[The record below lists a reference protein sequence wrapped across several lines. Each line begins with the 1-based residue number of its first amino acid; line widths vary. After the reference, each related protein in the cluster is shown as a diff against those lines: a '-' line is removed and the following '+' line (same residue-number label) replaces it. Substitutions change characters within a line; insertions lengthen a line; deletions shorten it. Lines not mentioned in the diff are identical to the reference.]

1 MIERDEMDELPEVA
15 DAITSAIGA
24 LIVSVMEATE
34 TDSPERA
41 RAMGEVLAAAE
52 RIRAASARRTCASLP
67 WPRRPRLS
75 RQPP

>member
-1 MIERDEMDELPEVA
+1 MIAPDETDELPEAA

-41 RAMGEVLAAAE
+41 RAMGEVLQAAE
-52 RIRAASARRTCASLP
+52 RIRAVLHKQ
-67 WPRRPRLS
+67 RLN
-75 RQPP
+75 